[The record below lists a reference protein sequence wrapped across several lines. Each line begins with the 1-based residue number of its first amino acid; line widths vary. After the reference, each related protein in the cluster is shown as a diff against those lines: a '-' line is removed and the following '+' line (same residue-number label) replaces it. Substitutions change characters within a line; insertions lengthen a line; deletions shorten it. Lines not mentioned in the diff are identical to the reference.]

1 MYKFRYTNK
10 IVLDMDAPSALVVRE
25 KISAEELS
33 ELVVKQGDAVRSYLD
48 KRIKSGEGLCKM
60 FGITSENYVRM
71 GSYERTIHETVED
84 LKFERAKS
92 DKVKVVFDFAS
103 IGKDDEGFEYL
114 LSVLKGAKFGN
125 NKVQVCL
132 QFIGEEDTIDGR
144 MPEILTREEFDKL
157 KEVESKLVGAGVIDK
172 LYLQEG
178 EEGVALTIEQVE
190 AANKYIDVI
199 VNEVKGMGLSPFE
212 TAVYVHD
219 KCSQFF
225 YNWHNK
231 LYGTNVLA
239 DVIESGNIRCV
250 GFATMYKAI
259 IDELGMPELS
269 AELCALFGSGKDG
282 HAVNV
287 VSIKDEKYRI
297 DGEYMQDACFS
308 ALAVDRDKND
318 FMYCLYPVDDIP
330 RMYDENYRVVKNI
343 NMLSFY
349 DLEHT
354 HSLRLA
360 KMSKEEANQF
370 LEESH
375 SEFLS
380 GLKKKGDAIDVE
392 KYATAY
398 YETLIRNG
406 VTEEKAKEIVDKK
419 INYTIARASITLS
432 EESQSKFISDKL
444 TEEFLEENLS
454 EYEFINFGIKE
465 FEREDLDKL
474 PAEQREEI
482 LVLLQQMRKRRKE
495 LLMTEEEGNK
505 RNRKLIKEIL
515 EKD

>member
-1 MYKFRYTNK
+1 
-10 IVLDMDAPSALVVRE
+10 
-25 KISAEELS
+25 
-33 ELVVKQGDAVRSYLD
+33 
-48 KRIKSGEGLCKM
+48 
-60 FGITSENYVRM
+60 
-71 GSYERTIHETVED
+71 
-84 LKFERAKS
+84 
-92 DKVKVVFDFAS
+92 
-103 IGKDDEGFEYL
+103 
-114 LSVLKGAKFGN
+114 
-125 NKVQVCL
+125 
-132 QFIGEEDTIDGR
+132 
-144 MPEILTREEFDKL
+144 
-157 KEVESKLVGAGVIDK
+157 
-172 LYLQEG
+172 
-178 EEGVALTIEQVE
+178 
-190 AANKYIDVI
+190 
-199 VNEVKGMGLSPFE
+199 
-212 TAVYVHD
+212 
-219 KCSQFF
+219 
-225 YNWHNK
+225 
-231 LYGTNVLA
+231 LA

-287 VSIKDEKYRI
+287 VSIKDEKYGI

-318 FMYCLYPVDDIP
+318 FMYCLYPVDDIS

-370 LEESH
+370 LEASH

-380 GLKKKGDAIDVE
+380 GLKKKGEAIDVE

-406 VTEEKAKEIVDKK
+406 VPEEKAKEIVDKK

-432 EESQSKFISDKL
+432 EESQSRFISDKL

-505 RNRKLIKEIL
+505 RNRKIIKEIL
-515 EKD
+515 EKN